1 MKYHIVRGEEQLGTF
16 NDLDVS
22 SGMREGRFLPTD
34 LCWAEG
40 MAEWQTLE
48 RRMKALSEAAGL
60 DSPEPPAV
68 SALRAEVHQDHEST
82 MGRASRGSRLAAR
95 LIDWIMMLVPI
106 IFLVIA
112 LMDAAFEAEV
122 QSLKD
127 NPTALMEALQRQIQK
142 AQTTG
147 NPTVMAMSV
156 LILVVML
163 GNIILLTMRGQSV
176 GKLLAGIRIVRA
188 ADGGRA
194 GFVKAVLL
202 RWFLFAVIESIQFI
216 GPVLS
221 LSNILMIFRQDHRCL
236 HDLVADTRVV
246 RARPSSRKN
255 L

>member
-1 MKYHIVRGEEQLGTF
+1 MKYHIARDEEQLGTF

-34 LCWAEG
+34 LCWTEG
-40 MAEWQTLE
+40 MTEWQTLGT
-48 RRMKALSEAAGL
+48 RMKALSEAAGM
-60 DSPEPPAV
+60 DAPEPPAI
-68 SALRAEVHQDHEST
+68 SALRAEVQQDHVQEKEL
-82 MGRASRGSRLAAR
+82 ASRGSRLAAR
-95 LIDWIMMLVPI
+95 LIDWSMMLVPI
-106 IFLVIA
+106 IFLVMA

-142 AQTTG
+142 AQAAG

-163 GNIILLTMRGQSV
+163 GNVILLSVRGQSA
-176 GKLLAGIRIVRA
+176 GKLLTGIQIVRA

-221 LSNILMIFRQDHRCL
+221 LANILMIFRRDHRCL

-246 RARPSSRKN
+246 RMRPGSRKN